1 MSTFRDWEAY
11 KRLKNRADT
20 NSVVDVLKNKS
31 TGDLIVRKIIY
42 GIEQPLYQAV
52 FTREMRALYK
62 LNKCSNIV
70 NILGDDYLVISTT
83 KEKVGVIYLEYIN
96 GIELGKSSI
105 ENFSAKERFSIIKQL
120 LDAIEISHSNGIIHR
135 DINPNNIMLTDDKQ
149 VKLIDFGICK
159 INDMINSATVYK
171 LGTNAYSAPEV
182 HQHSEN
188 ATEKSDLYSLGAVI
202 YFLFTGQQPPLAV
215 QFQDAL
221 NRTSGMDVSLKP
233 ILKKL
238 VAENPDDRYENVF
251 ELRADFSKLFTRFL
265 NLDKTIILT
274 AAYERIKELRNLK
287 LLPQSINIK
296 MATETY
302 MPENFLDLYA
312 FCRKE
317 ESNENEETMIYIF
330 LGFNFQAECVFDD
343 EQSVFDVVK
352 FRKIPPIDR
361 DRLKKRFAKIEGEIR
376 FVDKRIAHREL
387 KNDSFEIKNI
397 IYDYYENYMSK
408 NNVDCEYKEK
418 YGVWRDLLELI
429 REDIEKNVVRLPYD
443 SYEVKNNLLRFKL
456 KKGTFID
463 EERLNKE
470 QVFVYEKKVGKKKD
484 KIKPV
489 TVGTYENDI
498 YEKNHVVL

>member
-1 MSTFRDWEAY
+1 M
-11 KRLKNRADT
+11 
-20 NSVVDVLKNKS
+20 
-31 TGDLIVRKIIY
+31 
-42 GIEQPLYQAV
+42 
-52 FTREMRALYK
+52 
-62 LNKCSNIV
+62 
-70 NILGDDYLVISTT
+70 
-83 KEKVGVIYLEYIN
+83 
-96 GIELGKSSI
+96 
-105 ENFSAKERFSIIKQL
+105 
-120 LDAIEISHSNGIIHR
+120 
-135 DINPNNIMLTDDKQ
+135 
-149 VKLIDFGICK
+149 
-159 INDMINSATVYK
+159 
-171 LGTNAYSAPEV
+171 
-182 HQHSEN
+182 
-188 ATEKSDLYSLGAVI
+188 
-202 YFLFTGQQPPLAV
+202 
-215 QFQDAL
+215 

-387 KNDSFEIKNI
+387 KNDSF
-397 IYDYYENYMSK
+397 
-408 NNVDCEYKEK
+408 
-418 YGVWRDLLELI
+418 
-429 REDIEKNVVRLPYD
+429 
-443 SYEVKNNLLRFKL
+443 
-456 KKGTFID
+456 
-463 EERLNKE
+463 
-470 QVFVYEKKVGKKKD
+470 
-484 KIKPV
+484 
-489 TVGTYENDI
+489 
-498 YEKNHVVL
+498 